1 MRIENRRCCR
11 SIAFYQPDFSDE
23 MFRFGQLSLLL
34 AGLGL
39 SYYTAWVI
47 LLPFVDPEFR
57 PLVARLVHNLFKT
70 HFHACPPPKKRHLHV
85 KRFRQWP
92 TLHLIP
98 GSSLL
103 LHLVLLFLLVW
114 VSPSS
119 PSFSAGRPILSGN
132 HMM

>member
-1 MRIENRRCCR
+1 MRIENRRYCR
-11 SIAFYQPDFSDE
+11 SIVFYQPDFSDE

-47 LLPFVDPEFR
+47 LLPFVDPEYR
-57 PLVARLVHNLFKT
+57 PLVARLVQNLFKT
-70 HFHACPPPKKRHLHV
+70 HFHACPPPKKVIYNYMYSIEVL
-85 KRFRQWP
+85 
-92 TLHLIP
+92 TMANS

-103 LHLVLLFLLVW
+103 LHLVLLFLLVS

-119 PSFSAGRPILSGN
+119 PSSSAGRPILSGN
-132 HMM
+132 HLM